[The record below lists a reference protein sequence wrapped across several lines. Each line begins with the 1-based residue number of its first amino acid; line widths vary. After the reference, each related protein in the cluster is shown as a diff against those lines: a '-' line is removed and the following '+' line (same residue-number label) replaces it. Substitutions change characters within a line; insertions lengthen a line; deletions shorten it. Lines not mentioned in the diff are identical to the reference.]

1 MENEL
6 TLKRFSDIRRDL
18 GYTQAE
24 FAKLLG
30 VSNTTADIERGRT
43 KLSGKVVAELLR
55 QFKINPLWLFGES
68 EQKHLETSNTSVIPK
83 VVTVDSEDRENMVL
97 VNAKAAAGYPQNIQD
112 TSWYQQL
119 PAFDLPI
126 PEFRNAT
133 YRGFQ
138 VEGDSMLPNLRPGEW
153 VLAKAVE
160 HIDDVSPNKMYVV
173 VLQDAVLVKKIE
185 KKPNSNNITLVSLN
199 ETYPPYEIKPFQIQ
213 EIWQV
218 SSKITFGEDAT
229 TEKGLLKEL
238 KDSMEELKS
247 QFKQAE
253 NWFTEDFNAFL
264 AYRVRSPLIET
275 QDFCTDWWPVVY
287 DVQKIIIFRP
297 NSVFSLLQ
305 EVFA

>member
-1 MENEL
+1 MEIFLIMEIFLLNFGYIPKFVYLDMENEL
-6 TLKRFSDIRRDL
+6 TLKRFIDIRRDL

-30 VSNTTADIERGRT
+30 LSSTTADIERGRT
-43 KLSGKVVAELLR
+43 KLSGKVVTELLK

-68 EQKHLETSNTSVIPK
+68 EQQYLETSRVSVIPK
-83 VVTVDSEDRENMVL
+83 VVTVDSQERENMVL

-119 PAFDLPI
+119 PAFDFPI

-138 VEGDSMLPNLRPGEW
+138 VEGDSMLPNLKPGEW

-160 HIDDVSPNKMYVV
+160 NIDEVSPNKMYVV

-185 KKPNSNNITLVSLN
+185 KRPNSNNVTLISLN

-218 SSKITFGEDAT
+218 SSKITFGVDAT
-229 TEKGLLKEL
+229 TEKGLLRQLQE
-238 KDSMEELKS
+238 SMEELKS
-247 QFKQAE
+247 QLRH
-253 NWFTEDFNAFL
+253 N
-264 AYRVRSPLIET
+264 
-275 QDFCTDWWPVVY
+275 
-287 DVQKIIIFRP
+287 
-297 NSVFSLLQ
+297 
-305 EVFA
+305 

>member
-6 TLKRFSDIRRDL
+6 TIKRFIDIRRDL
-18 GYTQAE
+18 GHTQAE
-24 FAKLLG
+24 FAKILG
-30 VSNTTADIERGRT
+30 ISNTTADIERGRT
-43 KLSGKVVAELLR
+43 KLSGKVVAELLG

-68 EQKHLETSNTSVIPK
+68 DQQYLETSKTSVIPK
-83 VVTVDSEDRENMVL
+83 VVTVDSGDNENIVL

-112 TSWYQQL
+112 TSWYRQL

-153 VLAKAVE
+153 VLARAVE
-160 HIDDVSPNKMYVV
+160 HIDDISPNKMYVV

-199 ETYPPYEIKPFQIQ
+199 ETYPPYELKPFQIQ

-218 SSKITFGEDAT
+218 ASKITFGEDAT
-229 TEKGLLKEL
+229 TEKGLLKQLQE
-238 KDSMEELKS
+238 SMEELKRQIKTTS
-247 QFKQAE
+247 GI
-253 NWFTEDFNAFL
+253 T
-264 AYRVRSPLIET
+264 
-275 QDFCTDWWPVVY
+275 
-287 DVQKIIIFRP
+287 
-297 NSVFSLLQ
+297 NS
-305 EVFA
+305 